1 MSKIRVYEL
10 AKSLEKESKDIIKI
24 LQSKGV
30 EVKNHMSAIGDD
42 EIKLVKEAFGL
53 GEQQEKKEPVETKK
67 EEKTNHKV
75 EKQEKKVENT
85 KKPEEKQETKKT
97 SKKEAKKEE
106 KQEAKKESK
115 KQEVVKQEE
124 EEETIKTITL
134 PETITIKDLAD
145 KLKLAPAQL
154 IKNLF
159 MQGKMVNQNQ
169 EISFDEAAEIAL
181 EYNCIAE
188 EEEK

>member
-67 EEKTNHKV
+67 
-75 EKQEKKVENT
+75 KKRPIIRLKNR
-85 KKPEEKQETKKT
+85 KKR
-97 SKKEAKKEE
+97 
-106 KQEAKKESK
+106 
-115 KQEVVKQEE
+115 
-124 EEETIKTITL
+124 
-134 PETITIKDLAD
+134 
-145 KLKLAPAQL
+145 
-154 IKNLF
+154 
-159 MQGKMVNQNQ
+159 
-169 EISFDEAAEIAL
+169 
-181 EYNCIAE
+181 
-188 EEEK
+188 

>member
-85 KKPEEKQETKKT
+85 KKPEEKQEIKKP
-97 SKKEAKKEE
+97 SKKEAKKE
-106 KQEAKKESK
+106 
-115 KQEVVKQEE
+115 
-124 EEETIKTITL
+124 
-134 PETITIKDLAD
+134 
-145 KLKLAPAQL
+145 
-154 IKNLF
+154 
-159 MQGKMVNQNQ
+159 
-169 EISFDEAAEIAL
+169 
-181 EYNCIAE
+181 
-188 EEEK
+188 